1 MALLEAKGLT
11 KRFGGL
17 VAVQD
22 VDLELQQGMI
32 LGLIGPNGAGK
43 TTLFNLIAGVYP
55 PTLGRVLFKGRDIT
69 GYKPHQVCRL
79 GIARTHQLMRP
90 FANMTTLENVMV
102 GASFGLNAGES
113 RQRAAE
119 RAVEVLELTGLWP
132 KAGMVARGL
141 TLPDRKRLEVARA
154 LATRPEILLLDEVI
168 AGSNPA
174 ETVQM
179 MGLISKIREM
189 GVTIIMIEHVMRAV
203 MELSDWI
210 IVLHHGEKLAE
221 GTPQA
226 VSQDPLVIEA
236 YLGKAEGKE

>member
-17 VAVQD
+17 VAVQN

-43 TTLFNLIAGVYP
+43 TTVFNLIAGVYP
-55 PTLGRVLFKGRDIT
+55 PTLGRILFKGREIT
-69 GYKPHQVCRL
+69 GHKPHQICRL
-79 GIARTHQLMRP
+79 GIARTHQLVRP

-102 GASFGLNAGES
+102 GASFGLNAGEN
-113 RQRAAE
+113 RKRAAE
-119 RAVEVLELTGLWP
+119 RAVEVLELTGLGP
-132 KAGMVARGL
+132 KAEMVARSL

-154 LATRPEILLLDEVI
+154 LATKPEVLLLDEVI

-174 ETVQM
+174 ETAQM
-179 MGLISKIREM
+179 MGLIGKIREL

-210 IVLHHGEKLAE
+210 IVLHHGEKLTE

-236 YLGKAEGKE
+236 YLGKAEGKK